1 MLNNFHYTIN
11 SRYHYIIIA
20 IVIVIDIVFL
30 FNVVIEDYA
39 ISKLHIQLNVY
50 RLYILYV
57 RLVCVCVSERVCV
70 CECTIIII
78 SYRSPRFIYL
88 YILYTSSKTSQDLI
102 V

>member
-57 RLVCVCVSERVCV
+57 RFVCVSERVCV
-70 CECTIIII
+70 SVRLLLLVIDLLA
-78 SYRSPRFIYL
+78 L
-88 YILYTSSKTSQDLI
+88 YIYIYYILHRRRLKI
-102 V
+102 

>member
-70 CECTIIII
+70 SVRLLLLVIDLLA
-78 SYRSPRFIYL
+78 L
-88 YILYTSSKTSQDLI
+88 YIYIYYILHRRRLKI
-102 V
+102 